1 MSSYVA
7 LAMTI
12 VVTAGCSSGA
22 DPTECNDAITATC
35 NPQYPPTFQ
44 NVYDFTLAPHCGSG
58 ARACHSDQGMAGGMS
73 FATIDQAY
81 AELLEPGQDRVIPGD
96 IHCSIML
103 IRVMS
108 DDNSIKMPR
117 GSSLEPAEQCALI
130 QWVDQGAQR

>member
-1 MSSYVA
+1 MASYVA
-7 LAMTI
+7 LVMTL

-22 DPTECNDAITATC
+22 DPTECNDATTAEC
-35 NPQYPPTFQ
+35 APQYPPTFQ
-44 NVYDFTLAPHCGSG
+44 NVFDFTLSQHCGSG
-58 ARACHSDQGMAGGMS
+58 ARSCHSDAGMAGGMS

-81 AELLEPGQDRVIPGD
+81 AELLEAGQDRVIPGD

-108 DDNSIKMPR
+108 DDSSIQMPR
-117 GSSLEPAEQCALI
+117 GSSLGDPEKCALI